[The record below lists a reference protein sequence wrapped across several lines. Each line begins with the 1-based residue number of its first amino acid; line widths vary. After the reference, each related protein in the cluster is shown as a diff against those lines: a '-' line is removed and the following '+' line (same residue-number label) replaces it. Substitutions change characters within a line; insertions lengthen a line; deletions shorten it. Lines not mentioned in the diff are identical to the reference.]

1 MNPPATRMRRRCGW
15 QSCPLGVNKTIPISS
30 MRRKWI
36 ALLTQLAQIPE
47 SSVAFICTES
57 CKEGFRISFHLFPVI
72 YKCKR
77 RKIPLC
83 WKRGHVHPRQTTVC
97 VRPIFRCGYI
107 SFCSLFVLFAHELLT
122 IFLKD
127 VKDTDRLSNQVRF
140 FMTPGHIPLRVVCS
154 RKFFE
159 IAPFLKTLCSSF
171 RLKVTCLHTNA
182 GDKVCRL
189 TFVKTRRDGI
199 GVRERSV
206 ACTNGKSLRA
216 KVVARRKLAY
226 LLRILHR
233 HIVLIVPNFGEKY
246 SRIISM

>member
-1 MNPPATRMRRRCGW
+1 
-15 QSCPLGVNKTIPISS
+15 
-30 MRRKWI
+30 
-36 ALLTQLAQIPE
+36 
-47 SSVAFICTES
+47 
-57 CKEGFRISFHLFPVI
+57 
-72 YKCKR
+72 
-77 RKIPLC
+77 
-83 WKRGHVHPRQTTVC
+83 
-97 VRPIFRCGYI
+97 
-107 SFCSLFVLFAHELLT
+107 
-122 IFLKD
+122 
-127 VKDTDRLSNQVRF
+127 
-140 FMTPGHIPLRVVCS
+140 MTPGHIPLRVVCS

-246 SRIISM
+246 SRIISMQMLKTCQSIKFCHAARELEDITNSGNAYLITQQMYHSQRKVQLLQCMLHIPSAESLKHAKL